1 MADLNLIHVKSI
13 RGVGAQKA
21 EELHSIGI
29 QTIAQLIEYYPF
41 RYEDYQLRDLS
52 EVKNGDKI
60 TIQGT
65 IYSEPLLQIYGKAKS
80 RMTCKL
86 VVERFFVTA
95 VWFNRH
101 FLKDKL
107 KPGQEIILTGKWD
120 EGRHHLSVSESEFP
134 GQGTSRIGT
143 LQPVYSVS
151 GPISQQ
157 WLRKTMKQAFVQFGG
172 MVEENLPSFIREQ
185 HGFLARKQAIFHIHQ
200 PVDLTEGKRAR
211 ERIVYEEFFFFQLK
225 IQAYRALSR
234 SKAEGAAFAVD
245 LPIVRAFVRALPFV
259 LTDSQKNVIAEI
271 MFDLQQPYGMNRL
284 LQGDVGSGKTI
295 VAAVALFAVIRTGA
309 QGALMVPTEILAE
322 QHFRSLSRLFE
333 PYKIKVGLLTGSL
346 TERQRRESITSL
358 QTGDLN
364 MIVGTHA
371 LIQEDV
377 VFRKLGLIVIDE
389 QHRFGVQ
396 KRSILRRKGRK
407 PIRTYAV
414 NHNMLERVLGFI
426 SREVLAGRQA
436 YLICPLIEESEKV
449 DVQNALDLHAQLTL
463 HFPNFR
469 VGLLHGRLST
479 SEKDYVMREFS
490 ENHIHVL
497 VSTTVI
503 EVGVDVP
510 NATIMVVYDAQ
521 RFGLSQ
527 LHQLRGRV
535 GRGEHASYCILI
547 AEAKNEVSKERLKVM
562 TETNDGFEIA
572 RRDLELRGPGDYFG
586 TKQSGLPEF
595 HMADLVSDFET
606 LELARDDVS
615 SLLARKDFWTSLEF
629 QSLRQYLQRE
639 QIFGEG
645 LLD

>member
-1 MADLNLIHVKSI
+1 
-13 RGVGAQKA
+13 
-21 EELHSIGI
+21 
-29 QTIAQLIEYYPF
+29 
-41 RYEDYQLRDLS
+41 
-52 EVKNGDKI
+52 
-60 TIQGT
+60 
-65 IYSEPLLQIYGKAKS
+65 
-80 RMTCKL
+80 
-86 VVERFFVTA
+86 
-95 VWFNRH
+95 
-101 FLKDKL
+101 
-107 KPGQEIILTGKWD
+107 
-120 EGRHHLSVSESEFP
+120 
-134 GQGTSRIGT
+134 
-143 LQPVYSVS
+143 
-151 GPISQQ
+151 
-157 WLRKTMKQAFVQFGG
+157 MKQAFVQFGE
-172 MVEENLPSFIREQ
+172 MIEENLPSFIREQ
-185 HGFLARKQAIFHIHQ
+185 HGFLARKQAIFHIHH
-200 PVDLTEGKRAR
+200 PVDLAEGKRAR
-211 ERIVYEEFFFFQLK
+211 ERIVFEEFFFFQLK

-234 SKAEGAAFAVD
+234 SKAEGAAFAID
-245 LPIVRAFVRALPFV
+245 LPAVRAFVRALPFV
-259 LTDSQKNVIAEI
+259 LTNSQKNVLAEI

-295 VAAVALFAVIRTGA
+295 VAAAALFAVIRTGA

-322 QHFRSLSRLFE
+322 QHFRSLSRVFE
-333 PYKIKVGLLTGSL
+333 PYEIKVGLLTGSL
-346 TERQRRESITSL
+346 TERQRREIIAAL

-377 VFRKLGLIVIDE
+377 YFQKLGLVVIDE

-396 KRSILRRKGRK
+396 QRSILRRKGLQPDVLTMTATPIPRTLAITAYGDMDVSSLRELPKGRK

-426 SREVLAGRQA
+426 SREVFAGRQA
-436 YLICPLIEESEKV
+436 YLICPLIVESEMV

-463 HFPNFR
+463 HFPNFH
-469 VGLLHGRLST
+469 VGLLHGRLSP
-479 SEKDYVMREFS
+479 SEKEYVMREFS
-490 ENHIHVL
+490 ENRIHVL

-535 GRGEHASYCILI
+535 GRGKHVSYCILI

-595 HMADLVSDFET
+595 RLADLVSDFEA

-615 SLLARKDFWTSLEF
+615 SLLARRDFWTSIEF
-629 QSLRQYLQRE
+629 YALRQYLQQE
-639 QIFGEG
+639 QIFSEG